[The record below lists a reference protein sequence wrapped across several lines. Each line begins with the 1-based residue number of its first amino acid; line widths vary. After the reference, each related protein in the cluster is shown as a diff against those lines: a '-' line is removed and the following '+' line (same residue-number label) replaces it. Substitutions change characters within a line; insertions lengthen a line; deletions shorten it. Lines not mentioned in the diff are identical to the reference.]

1 MVCGP
6 TAVGKTAVAIDLAQK
21 LGTSIVSADSRQ
33 CYREMNIGVARPN
46 TDELAVVKHYFV
58 NEFPIS
64 IALNAADFEKLALQ
78 YLDEIFTTNNT
89 AVVCGGTGLYIK
101 ALTEGLDEMPSTD
114 PVIVADIEQHFA
126 EQGMQ
131 WLQDAMNSEDP
142 EFFESG
148 EIHNPHRMMRA
159 LAFKRTTGQSILQF
173 RTGARKIR
181 QFDIVKVG
189 LQLPREQLYDRINRR
204 VDLMMDAGLLDEVRA
219 LYPLKTLK
227 NLQTVGYT
235 ELFDYLD
242 GRCTL
247 SEAVD
252 KIKQHTRNYAKRQM
266 TWFTKDKQV
275 NWFDA
280 DDKNIV
286 TKVLSL

>member
-1 MVCGP
+1 MCGP

-78 YLDEIFTTNNT
+78 YLDEIFTTDNT

-126 EQGMQ
+126 EQGIQ

-280 DDKNIV
+280 NDKNIV